1 MFQLRKDVIS
11 HCQMY
16 DASAN
21 IIKKNEVKCSTISLV
36 QKISHAIS
44 HLQEKNFV

>member
-21 IIKKNEVKCSTISLV
+21 IKKNEVKCSTISLV